1 MQFPVSAI
9 TLDLDDTV
17 WPFAPTGER
26 IEQVLDAWLREH
38 CARTARRFPI
48 PAMRELRGRVHA
60 EHPHLAHDMAALRR
74 LTIERALRESG
85 DDVAHAQAA
94 YEVFFAAR
102 NQVELYPDSAD
113 ALERISAR
121 VPIAALTNGNADLG
135 RIGLQQHFAFQLGAG
150 EHGKAKPSACIFHAA
165 CARLECDHAMVLHVG
180 DHIEA
185 DVAGAARAGLR
196 SCWINREGRTWQH
209 QDITP
214 DLEFDS
220 LAGLADWIEAGTAQD
235 RRTIA

>member
-1 MQFPVSAI
+1 MPFAVRAI

-26 IEQVLDAWLREH
+26 IERALDAWLREH
-38 CARTARRFPI
+38 CPRTAERFPI
-48 PAMRELRGRVHA
+48 PAMRTLRNRVYEENA
-60 EHPHLAHDMAALRR
+60 HLAHDMSALRR
-74 LTIERALRESG
+74 LTIERALRDAG
-85 DDVAHAQAA
+85 DDVTLVEAA

-102 NQVELYPDSAD
+102 NQVDLYPDSSD
-113 ALERISAR
+113 ALARIAAR

-135 RIGLQQHFAFQLGAG
+135 RIGLQQHFVFQLGAG

-165 CARLECDHAMVLHVG
+165 CDRLACERGKVLHVG

-196 SCWINREGRTWQH
+196 SCWINRDGRRWRH
-209 QDITP
+209 DHVTP

-220 LAGLADWIEAGTAQD
+220 LAGLADWIDAMPPHAH
-235 RRTIA
+235 

>member
-1 MQFPVSAI
+1 MPFAVRAI

-26 IEQVLDAWLREH
+26 IERALDAWLREH
-38 CARTARRFPI
+38 CPRTAERFPI
-48 PAMRELRGRVHA
+48 PAMRTLRNRVYEENA
-60 EHPHLAHDMAALRR
+60 HLAHDMSALRR
-74 LTIERALRESG
+74 LTIERALRDAG
-85 DDVAHAQAA
+85 DDVTLVEAA
-94 YEVFFAAR
+94 YEVFFTAR
-102 NQVELYPDSAD
+102 NQVDLYPDSSD
-113 ALERISAR
+113 ALARIAAR

-135 RIGLQQHFAFQLGAG
+135 RIGLQQHFVFQLGAG

-165 CARLECDHAMVLHVG
+165 CDRLACERGEVLHVG

-196 SCWINREGRTWQH
+196 SCWINRDGRHWRH
-209 QDITP
+209 DHVTP

-220 LAGLADWIEAGTAQD
+220 LAGLADWIDAMPPHAH
-235 RRTIA
+235 